1 MSDTA
6 KSIRQNKETAIQE
19 LAAFDTQEG
28 KQLNK
33 LEQISKD
40 TANAWKWVQANRD
53 KFEHEV
59 YGPPMISCSVKD
71 GRYTNV
77 LESFLK
83 KNDFLAI
90 TAQSLADMKKLSNQ
104 FYKVMK
110 LGEVTVRT
118 SEEPLPQ
125 DPPILSR
132 QQMQQFGL
140 DGWALE
146 FIDGPEPVLAM
157 LNGSG
162 RLQRSA
168 VAMQDNS
175 EAQYD
180 MIIED
185 GSLVSWAA
193 GKQLYQISRRRE
205 YGPDAQTTITKSV
218 NAAKYWT
225 DQPVDTSASREIQQR
240 IDELDAEFNELKQQ
254 VLPIREERD
263 EKISKRKEIEGE
275 IVSHTIHALGLLL
288 TDSPQVDM
296 KNKKAD
302 LQKAKNEQ
310 ESLPGRI
317 GKHILITPFE
327 GLY

>member
-1 MSDTA
+1 MAS
-6 KSIRQNKETAIQE
+6 SIRQNKDAAMQE
-19 LAAFDTQEG
+19 LASFATQEG
-28 KQLNK
+28 QQLNK

-40 TANAWKWVQANRD
+40 TARAWKWVQDNRD
-53 KFEHEV
+53 QFEHEV

-71 GRYTNV
+71 SRYTNV

-140 DGWALE
+140 DGWALD

-168 VAMQDNS
+168 VALQDNS
-175 EAQYD
+175 EAQYN

-205 YGPDAQTTITKSV
+205 YGPDAQTTITKLV

-225 DQPVDTSASREIQQR
+225 DQPLDTSASREIQQR
-240 IDELDAEFNELKQQ
+240 IDELDAEFDELKKQ
-254 VLPIREERD
+254 VLPVRKERD
-263 EKISKRKEIEGE
+263 EKIEKSKEIEKE
-275 IVSHTIHALGLLL
+275 IVSDTSCPPRLLL
-288 TDSPQVDM
+288 TNFSTAGH
-296 KNKKAD
+296 K
-302 LQKAKNEQ
+302 EG
-310 ESLPGRI
+310 ESYLTESKERPGEPPRQDW
-317 GKHILITPFE
+317 
-327 GLY
+327 

>member
-1 MSDTA
+1 MAS
-6 KSIRQNKETAIQE
+6 SIRQNKDAAMQE
-19 LAAFDTQEG
+19 LASFATQEG
-28 KQLNK
+28 QQLNK

-40 TANAWKWVQANRD
+40 TAKAWKWVQDNRD
-53 KFEHEV
+53 QFEHEV

-71 GRYTNV
+71 SRYTNV

-140 DGWALE
+140 DGWALD

-168 VAMQDNS
+168 VALQDNS
-175 EAQYD
+175 EAQYN

-205 YGPDAQTTITKSV
+205 YGPDAQTTITKLV

-225 DQPVDTSASREIQQR
+225 DQPLDTSASREIQQR
-240 IDELDAEFNELKQQ
+240 IDELDAEFDELKKQ
-254 VLPIREERD
+254 VLPVRKERD
-263 EKISKRKEIEGE
+263 EKIEKSKEIEKE
-275 IVSHTIHALGLLL
+275 IVSDTSCPPRLLL
-288 TDSPQVDM
+288 TNFSIAGH
-296 KNKKAD
+296 KEGESYLTESKKR
-302 LQKAKNEQ
+302 
-310 ESLPGRI
+310 PGEPPRQDW
-317 GKHILITPFE
+317 
-327 GLY
+327 

>member
-6 KSIRQNKETAIQE
+6 KSIRRNKETAIQE

-33 LEQISKD
+33 LEQVSKD
-40 TANAWKWVQANRD
+40 TATAWKWVQANRD
-53 KFEHEV
+53 KFEYEV

-71 GRYTNV
+71 GRYTNF

-104 FYKVMK
+104 FYNVMK

-205 YGPDAQTTITKSV
+205 YGPDAQTTVTKSV

-263 EKISKRKEIEGE
+263 KKISKKKEMEEE
-275 IVSHTIHALGLLL
+275 IVSDTNYPLGLLL
-288 TDSPQVDM
+288 TNSPQVDI
-296 KNKKAD
+296 KNQKAV
-302 LQKAKNEQ
+302 LQKAKSDQ

-317 GKHILITPFE
+317 GKHMVIAFE
-327 GLY
+327 SMY

>member
-1 MSDTA
+1 MAS
-6 KSIRQNKETAIQE
+6 SIRQNKDAAMQE
-19 LAAFDTQEG
+19 LASFATQEG
-28 KQLNK
+28 QQLNK

-40 TANAWKWVQANRD
+40 TARAWKWVQDNRD
-53 KFEHEV
+53 QFEHEV

-71 GRYTNV
+71 SRYTNV

-140 DGWALE
+140 DGWALD

-168 VAMQDNS
+168 VALQDNS
-175 EAQYD
+175 EAQYN

-205 YGPDAQTTITKSV
+205 YGPDAHTTNTKLV
-218 NAAKYWT
+218 NAAKFWT
-225 DQPVDTSASREIQQR
+225 DQPVDTSATREIQQR
-240 IDELDAEFNELKQQ
+240 IKELDVEFDELKQQ

-263 EKISKRKEIEGE
+263 KKISKKKEMEEE
-275 IVSHTIHALGLLL
+275 IVSDTNYPLGLLL
-288 TDSPQVDM
+288 TNSPQVDI
-296 KNKKAD
+296 KNQKAV
-302 LQKAKNEQ
+302 LQKAKSDQ

-317 GKHILITPFE
+317 GKHMVIAFE
-327 GLY
+327 SMY